1 MAQPQQQL
9 AVYSQPSDLKKYLDG
24 AKGTIHAALPGH
36 LKADRMIRLVLTA
49 FSTTPQLR
57 QCTGQSILSSLIL
70 AGQMGLEPG
79 VRGQGYLIPYFNNRK
94 NETIC
99 TFVPGWQG
107 LVGLLNN
114 SGRATAW
121 TGAIF
126 EGDEFDLEY
135 GSHPRLVHVPNGPN
149 QGDPNKLLW
158 VYACGQVNG
167 ATQPVIEAWPWHRVM
182 KHRDKFNKVG
192 NRHYSYN
199 HPEMYGRKVVLLQV
213 LKYMPSSIEL
223 SNAITAAE
231 AAEMNRVARPGEGP
245 REGAVITIDPE
256 DDDIPQGN
264 VGQSE
269 PTQGEEETVSEQAAK
284 QQPKNETQEIH
295 PKPVEPSGPT
305 AKELL
310 AQLTAK
316 GSAMNVGPRKIASTA
331 AALGWIDEG
340 VKLDDVS
347 REKLADLLEG
357 WETIMEKIKNG

>member
-1 MAQPQQQL
+1 MSQQQVV
-9 AVYSQPSDLKKYLDG
+9 VYSQPNELNKYLQS
-24 AKGTIHAALPGH
+24 ARETIRAALPEH
-36 LKADRMIRLVLTA
+36 LKVERMIRLVLTA

-79 VRGQGYLIPYFNNRK
+79 VRGQGYLIPYFNNK
-94 NETIC
+94 TNQSIC
-99 TFVPGWQG
+99 TFIPGWQG

-121 TGAIF
+121 TGAVF
-126 EGDEFDLEY
+126 EGDSFDLEY
-135 GSHPRLVHVPNGPN
+135 GSHPRLVHVPDGPN
-149 QGDPNKLLW
+149 QGDAAKLQW

-167 ATQPVIEAWPWHRVM
+167 SQQPVIEAWPWHRVL

-231 AAEMNRVARPGEGP
+231 AAEMNRIVRPGDGP

-256 DDDIPQGN
+256 DDDIPQGSVGTQRPAPDEGETVIEQAAADTQRINPKPVKTEEPKGPSAKDLIKQIQALGSAQN
-264 VGQSE
+264 VGQKKIFNTAVALKWVE
-269 PTQGEEETVSEQAAK
+269 GEE
-284 QQPKNETQEIH
+284 
-295 PKPVEPSGPT
+295 
-305 AKELL
+305 
-310 AQLTAK
+310 
-316 GSAMNVGPRKIASTA
+316 
-331 AALGWIDEG
+331 AALED
-340 VKLDDVS
+340 LDTETLQAIVDGF
-347 REKLADLLEG
+347 D
-357 WETIMEKIKNG
+357 TIMEKIKNP